1 MTTTVTLTTPLAGL
15 GETGDTID
23 LADNKAEHLIAIGYA
38 KKAAQSEA
46 VKTEKST
53 SKS

>member
-1 MTTTVTLTTPLAGL
+1 MTTTITLTTPLAGL
-15 GETGDTID
+15 GEDGDTID
-23 LADNKAEHLIAIGYA
+23 IADNKADHLIAIGFA

-46 VKTEKST
+46 VKTEKTT